1 MPNYINYIQTKGA
14 IIMWRKIEIIVLLVL
29 IAITAVAYIKA
40 RKESY
45 KAAKA
50 MDEKLKNEKAEETKI
65 ILTATIDGMMCE
77 KCAARVTEALSKY
90 GSVEINLD
98 EKTATITA
106 NELPDTEEV
115 KSTITELGYTV
126 LNIE

>member
-50 MDEKLKNEKAEETKI
+50 MDERLKNEKTEETKI

-77 KCAARVTEALSKY
+77 KCAARVTEGLSKY
-90 GSVEINLD
+90 GEVKINLE

-106 NELPDTEEV
+106 DELPDAEEV
-115 KSTITELGYTV
+115 KNTITELGYTV
-126 LNIE
+126 LNME

>member
-29 IAITAVAYIKA
+29 IAITAASYIKA

-77 KCAARVTEALSKY
+77 KCAARVTEGLSKY
-90 GSVEINLD
+90 GEVKINLE

-106 NELPDTEEV
+106 DELPDAEEV
-115 KSTITELGYTV
+115 KNTITELGYTV
-126 LNIE
+126 LNME

>member
-1 MPNYINYIQTKGA
+1 MPNYINYIQTKGE
-14 IIMWRKIEIIVLLVL
+14 IIMWRKIEIVVLLVL

-50 MDEKLKNEKAEETKI
+50 MDEKLKNEKTEETKI

-77 KCAARVTEALSKY
+77 KCAARVTEGLSKY
-90 GSVEINLD
+90 GEVKINLE

-106 NELPDTEEV
+106 DELPDAEEV
-115 KSTITELGYTV
+115 KNTITELGYTV

>member
-1 MPNYINYIQTKGA
+1 MPSYTNYIQTKGE
-14 IIMWRKIEIIVLLVL
+14 IIMWKTVEIIVLLVL
-29 IAITAVAYIKA
+29 IAITAVAYVKA

-50 MDEKLKNEKAEETKI
+50 MDEKLKNEKMEETKI

-77 KCAARVTEALSKY
+77 KCALRVTEALSKY
-90 GSVEINLD
+90 GSVKINLE

-106 NELPDTEEV
+106 DELPDMEEV
-115 KSTITELGYTV
+115 KNTITELGYTV